1 MLVIWF
7 FIANFYRG
15 EIDEFHD
22 LLKRPFCFK
31 VDKKRM
37 DIKGIPIRST
47 PSLMLY
53 NFFTKVYTF
62 VDLIMSI
69 FEHQVEYDD
78 WDCFITF
85 ELCACILILIF

>member
-22 LLKRPFCFK
+22 LLERSFCFK

-37 DIKGIPIRST
+37 DIKGIPIRSAL
-47 PSLMLY
+47 SLVL
-53 NFFTKVYTF
+53 
-62 VDLIMSI
+62 
-69 FEHQVEYDD
+69 
-78 WDCFITF
+78 
-85 ELCACILILIF
+85 